1 MGSPSNSIVTALAG
15 SSQSLSLRLSSAAG
29 AGDLLACHKARVES
43 GLSSNRMPF
52 GVVGSERI
60 GLRLALLSIAVATSL
75 AIVKIV
81 VGLLAH
87 STALVSDGFESGGDV
102 VSSSIVFFGLLLASR
117 PPDQNHPYG
126 HGRYETLAGLAVGG
140 LLLLTGF
147 AIFWRSFET
156 LDRSQTPQPFA
167 LYPLGVAAVVKI
179 LLAVTKKRIGR
190 RIGSSALEA
199 DAWHDITDLLSTAV
213 AFSAIGL
220 ALLDPIRLGVADHIG
235 GMVIG
240 LIVVF
245 AAIRLVWNTV
255 ALLSDT
261 MPGHELLEQIRPV
274 ALMIPGAMDIE
285 KCYARRTGLKYH
297 VDLHLEV
304 DPELTVR
311 QSHSIAEQVRIG
323 IRGRLPWVADVLV
336 HVEPWPGPRAAAA
349 PELPQPDPIHS
360 QEQ

>member
-15 SSQSLSLRLSSAAG
+15 SSQSSSLRLSSAAG

-60 GLRLALLSIAVATSL
+60 GLRLALLSVAVAASL

-311 QSHSIAEQVRIG
+311 QSHSIAEQVRIA

-336 HVEPWPGPRAAAA
+336 HVEPWPGPKTAAATV
-349 PELPQPDPIHS
+349 PPQRARIHS